1 MNIRRKVFSSIS
13 ENDII
18 SEIEERAFA
27 EGYAQGYDAGD
38 VARYEQE
45 QATRKKRR
53 IGGHVMGALG
63 TAGVLYHGTAGAMGK
78 FAGDAAMDNL
88 KNNYFY
94 KIATEK
100 EQAEAME
107 KLKKNI
113 KLGKRINAGLGLGAA
128 ALTAGGLY
136 RINKAKNKKQSFEEW
151 AAEEQEKKNNE

>member
-38 VARYEQE
+38 VARWEQE
-45 QATRKKRR
+45 QHTRKKRR

-63 TAGVLYHGTAGAMGK
+63 TVGL
-78 FAGDAAMDNL
+78 AANGIGYGMISKGEKNMINL
-88 KNNYFY
+88 LKHDPEYLM
-94 KIATEK
+94 ATK
-100 EQAEAME
+100 EAQEEAMNGI
-107 KLKKNI
+107 KKGAR
-113 KLGKRINAGLGLGAA
+113 LGKLVPAGLGLGAA

-151 AAEEQEKKNNE
+151 AAEKKEKNNNE

>member
-45 QATRKKRR
+45 QRARKKRR

-63 TAGVLYHGTAGAMGK
+63 TAGVLYHGTVGAMGGL
-78 FAGDAAMDNL
+78 AEDVATTNL

-94 KIATEK
+94 KIADEA
-100 EQAEAME
+100 EQKAAME
-107 KLKKNI
+107 KLNKSVKW
-113 KLGKRINAGLGLGAA
+113 GKRINAGLGLGAA

-136 RINKAKNKKQSFEEW
+136 RINKAKNKKQSFAEW
-151 AAEEQEKKNNE
+151 AAEEQEKNNKE

>member
-45 QATRKKRR
+45 QDTRKKRR
-53 IGGHVMGALG
+53 IGGHVMGAFG
-63 TAGVLYHGTAGAMGK
+63 TAGLLDTGIGFLRGKVKEENMIQRLKQDPRYLRATKEAQEEAMGK
-78 FAGDAAMDNL
+78 L
-88 KNNYFY
+88 K
-94 KIATEK
+94 EG
-100 EQAEAME
+100 
-107 KLKKNI
+107 I
-113 KLGKRINAGLGLGAA
+113 KLGKRINGGLALGAA